1 MSYGTNSP
9 DPAERLMA
17 SWGKW
22 LTRVGLVIVV
32 SGALLGVMFQEW
44 PMFAVAVFGLTA
56 FAFNRYVAR
65 KRARE

>member
-1 MSYGTNSP
+1 
-9 DPAERLMA
+9 MA